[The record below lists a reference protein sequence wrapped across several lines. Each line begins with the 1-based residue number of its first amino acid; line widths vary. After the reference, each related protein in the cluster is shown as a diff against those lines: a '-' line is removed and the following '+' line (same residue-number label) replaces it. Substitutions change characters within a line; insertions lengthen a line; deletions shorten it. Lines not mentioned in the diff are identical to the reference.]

1 VAITLIGVIG
11 HTTDVVTTVQA
22 EARDRRAVI
31 ADAALEVLEAE
42 GGRGLTH
49 RAVDR
54 QAGLPEGSTSNYFQT
69 REALLTAALR
79 RVVELERPAVRA
91 MEALV
96 PGGPY
101 APAEAAELLAEH
113 FQAWLGPEYA
123 RLAIARHELLLEAR
137 RRPQFQLALDEV
149 HRQYLSLAEGLMPVA
164 GCRQPRA
171 HAPQLLAILDG
182 LIVQNLFQPAG
193 ALGRDQIVELFER
206 FFETC

>member
-1 VAITLIGVIG
+1 MVG
-11 HTTDVVTTVQA
+11 HTTDVVTAVLTA
-22 EARDRRAVI
+22 PRDRRALI
-31 ADAALEVLEAE
+31 ADAALEVLEAD

-54 QAGLPEGSTSNYFQT
+54 RARLPEGSTSNYFQT
-69 REALLTAALR
+69 REALLTAALE
-79 RVVELERPAVRA
+79 RVVELERPAVQA

-101 APAEAAELLAEH
+101 APRQAAELLAEH
-113 FQAWLGPEYA
+113 FKAWLEPEHA
-123 RLAIARHELLLEAR
+123 HLEIARHELLLEAR
-137 RRPQFQLALDEV
+137 RRPTFQLALDEV
-149 HRQYLSLAEGLMPVA
+149 QRRYVALAEEMMPVA
-164 GCRQPRA
+164 GCRNPRA

-193 ALGRDQIVELFER
+193 ALDAEHVVDLFER

>member
-1 VAITLIGVIG
+1 MQ
-11 HTTDVVTTVQA
+11 VQT
-22 EARDRRAVI
+22 DRRALI
-31 ADAALEVLEAE
+31 ADAALEVLEAD

-69 REALLTAALR
+69 REALLTAALD
-79 RVVELERPAVRA
+79 RVVELERPAVQA

-101 APAEAAELLAEH
+101 GPRRAAELLTEH
-113 FQAWLGPEYA
+113 LRAWLGPELA

-137 RRPQFQLALDEV
+137 RRPQFQLALDAV
-149 HRQYLSLAEGLMPVA
+149 HRRYVELAEELMPVA
-164 GCRQPRA
+164 GCRRPEA

-182 LIVQNLFQPAG
+182 ILVQNLLGPAG
-193 ALGRDQIVELFER
+193 ALDEEQIVDLFER
-206 FFETC
+206 FFQTC